1 MMMMKIMIIIIII
14 SSSSSSS
21 SNSNSNNKRN
31 ANVVIKQMP
40 DVILRIEFSIKC
52 LIKKWVAIGIS

>member
-1 MMMMKIMIIIIII
+1 MMMMKIMIIIII

-21 SNSNSNNKRN
+21 SNSNNKRN